1 MNGSPKSKAI
11 IIPPDVKL
19 RCGVSRTTTA
29 CVFTRTN
36 PPRSHNLIELLRL
49 CSARDGSFELIHP
62 FLDALMTYAI
72 DIRYPGEFSS
82 KDEAH
87 DAVNAMKQVREFVRG
102 KLPRSK

>member
-1 MNGSPKSKAI
+1 
-11 IIPPDVKL
+11 
-19 RCGVSRTTTA
+19 
-29 CVFTRTN
+29 
-36 PPRSHNLIELLRL
+36 
-49 CSARDGSFELIHP
+49 
-62 FLDALMTYAI
+62 MTYAI